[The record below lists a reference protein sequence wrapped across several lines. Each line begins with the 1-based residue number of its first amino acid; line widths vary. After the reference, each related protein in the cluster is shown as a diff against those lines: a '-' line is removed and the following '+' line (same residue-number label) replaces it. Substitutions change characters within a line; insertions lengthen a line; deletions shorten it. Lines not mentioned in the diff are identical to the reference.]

1 MFGKTVLGVEGELFE
16 DALDE
21 AKAAKKVTVDTD
33 LDAADLKKLVKRFKK
48 IVAKEAGREFPQDAR
63 EQMDLA
69 VEAVF
74 NSWNTDR
81 AKLYRRQE
89 RIPERPR
96 HRGQHLLHGLRQPG
110 PRLRH
115 RRRLHPR
122 PRQRPRGRLRR
133 LPAERAGR
141 GRRRG
146 HPQHRAAR
154 GPGGH
159 RQGLVR
165 PAHDDHDDAGEALQ
179 GSLRHRVHHR
189 ARPAVDA
196 PDPRR
201 QAHRRRRLP
210 HRHPARRPGP
220 DRRGRG
226 APARHRRTSS
236 PS

>member
-1 MFGKTVLGVEGELFE
+1 MGLVPPPHPDVRQDRPRCRGRALRGRPRRGQGRQEGHRRHRPRRRRPE
-16 DALDE
+16 
-21 AKAAKKVTVDTD
+21 
-33 LDAADLKKLVKRFKK
+33 
-48 IVAKEAGREFPQDAR
+48 EAGQGLQEDRGQGSRPRVPAGRPRADGPRRRGRLQ
-63 EQMDLA
+63 L
-69 VEAVF
+69 VEH
-74 NSWNTDR
+74 R
-81 AKLYRRQE
+81 PRQALPPPGAH
-89 RIPERPR
+89 PERPG

-133 LPAERAGR
+133 LPPERPGR

-165 PAHDDHDDAGEALQ
+165 PAHDDHDDAGEPLQ

-201 QAHRRRRLP
+201 QAHQ
-210 HRHPARRPGP
+210 PAPP
-220 DRRGRG
+220 S
-226 APARHRRTSS
+226 ASPPSS
-236 PS
+236 STRA